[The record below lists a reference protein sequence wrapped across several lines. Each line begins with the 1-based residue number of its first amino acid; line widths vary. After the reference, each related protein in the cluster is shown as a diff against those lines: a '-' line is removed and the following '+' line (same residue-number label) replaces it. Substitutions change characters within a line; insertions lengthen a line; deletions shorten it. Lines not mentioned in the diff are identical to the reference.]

1 MAPMATSSDCLFCKI
16 VAGDIPNDTVYETDT
31 VLAFRDITPRA
42 QVHALV
48 IPKSHE
54 DTLAQMAEDDA
65 GAVAELFA
73 AAREVARLEGIE
85 DSGYRVVSNV
95 GADAGQEVFHVH
107 VHVLG
112 GQKLGPVGPGQR

>member
-1 MAPMATSSDCLFCKI
+1 MVTDSDCLFCKI
-16 VAGDIPNDTVYETDT
+16 VGGEIPNDTVYETET

-42 QVHALV
+42 KVHVLV

-54 DTLAQMAEDDA
+54 DTLGQMADA
-65 GAVAELFA
+65 DPGSVAELFS
-73 AAREVARLEGIE
+73 AAREVARREGIE
-85 DSGYRVVSNV
+85 ESGYRVVSNV

-112 GQKLGPVGPGQR
+112 AQQLGPVGPGPR

>member
-1 MAPMATSSDCLFCKI
+1 MATSSDCLFCKI

-42 QVHALV
+42 QVHVLV

-54 DTLAQMAEDDA
+54 DTLAQMAQGDA
-65 GAVAELFA
+65 SSVAELFT

-85 DSGYRVVSNV
+85 EGGYRVVSNV

-112 GQKLGPVGPGQR
+112 GQTLGPVGPGRR

>member
-1 MAPMATSSDCLFCKI
+1 MPTSNDCLFCKI
-16 VAGDIPNDTVYETDT
+16 VAGEIPNDTVYETDT

-42 QVHALV
+42 AVHVLV

-54 DTLAQMAEDDA
+54 DTLGQMAADDPA
-65 GAVAELFA
+65 SVAELFTA
-73 AAREVARLEGIE
+73 TREVARLEGIE
-85 DSGYRVVSNV
+85 ESGYRVVSNV

-112 GQKLGPVGPGQR
+112 AQKLGPVGPGQG

>member
-1 MAPMATSSDCLFCKI
+1 MPTDSDCLFCKI
-16 VAGDIPNDTVYETDT
+16 VAGAIPADTVYETDS

-42 QVHALV
+42 TVHVLV

-54 DTLAQMAEDDA
+54 DTLGQMAADHPA
-65 GAVAELFA
+65 GVADLFA

-85 DSGYRVVSNV
+85 ESGYRVVSNV

-112 GQKLGPVGPGQR
+112 GQQLGPVGPGPR

>member
-1 MAPMATSSDCLFCKI
+1 MATDSDCLFCKI
-16 VAGDIPNDTVYETDT
+16 VAGHIPADTVYESDS
-31 VLAFRDITPRA
+31 VLAFRDISPRA
-42 QVHALV
+42 SVHVLV

-54 DTLAQMAEDDA
+54 DTLGQMAGDDA
-65 GAVAELFA
+65 TGVAELFTV
-73 AAREVARLEGIE
+73 AREVARLEGIE

-112 GQKLGPVGPGQR
+112 GQRLGPVGPGPG

>member
-1 MAPMATSSDCLFCKI
+1 MATSSDCLFCKI

-42 QVHALV
+42 NAHVLV

-54 DTLAQMAEDDA
+54 DTLGQMAEDDPA
-65 GAVAELFA
+65 SVAELFT

-85 DSGYRVVSNV
+85 ESGYRVVSNV

-112 GQKLGPVGPGQR
+112 AQKLGPVGPGQR